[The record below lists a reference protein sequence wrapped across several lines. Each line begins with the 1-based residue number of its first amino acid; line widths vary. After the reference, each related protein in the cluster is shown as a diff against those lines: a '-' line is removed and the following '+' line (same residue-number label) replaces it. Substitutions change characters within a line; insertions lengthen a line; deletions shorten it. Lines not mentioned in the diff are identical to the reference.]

1 MVVKT
6 KLRVSKEDFERILL
20 SETAPVD
27 ISIIFSNH
35 HFYSHMKRE
44 SSDNLYKFV
53 NFMFGKNDDASYF
66 PLKYPILKGMD
77 GETRTISLLHP
88 SSQNL
93 LKSAIEIFGN
103 RILNHCSMSIAS
115 LRYPRKISST
125 FPIIKSNRD
134 TSHFKGSEVTTE
146 KSENSFKYVTSYFSY
161 KPFSQLHHFFESRD
175 YLNLE
180 SKFINLWSLDISRCF
195 DSIYTHSFS
204 WAVKGKEL
212 SQNSTTTYD
221 FGNAL
226 DRVMQLSN
234 NRETNGIPVGNEF
247 SRLFVEV
254 ILQDVDNRVI
264 NVLNEEPYNL
274 TYGTDYVFKRYVD
287 DYYLFFNKDAVGNN
301 LKIELEKT
309 LRFYKLFLQPNKSIK
324 LTRPLIT
331 DITRAKVQV
340 NEIINDFLDTT
351 LFEKRAD
358 GALSPKRIYSSSKV
372 LRSFIDKVMN
382 ACYQSERS
390 YKSMAS
396 YCIGAIKK
404 RVSLISFPREGS
416 DEEKKEYVSNL
427 VLVIKVLI
435 EAIFHFFQVNPTSKS
450 SLSISQISYIIKE
463 LASIDKDLEVEVEF
477 LISAEIKR
485 FFESGCFD
493 FLSSKNRKFLP
504 VEFSNLLCVSRNICP
519 HHLLSESML
528 MHIFKIDDME
538 RNSSLYLDIEESCDY
553 FQIIAALYYIGD
565 NERYSKVRRKII
577 SIVHERL
584 KNGMRYFRV
593 DARITYLFL
602 DCMSCPYIPN
612 GKKEEWNKL
621 FYVHTGVKSALNGM
635 DQAATFDLLTKHSWF
650 VTWDS
655 LELWNI
661 LCRKEILFGY

>member
-1 MVVKT
+1 VKA
-6 KLRVSKEDFERILL
+6 KLRVSKEDYERILL
-20 SETAPVD
+20 SETSPVD

-35 HFYSHMKRE
+35 HFYAHMKRE
-44 SSDNLYKFV
+44 SFDNLDRLVK
-53 NFMFGKNDDASYF
+53 FMFGKNDEASYF

-88 SSQNL
+88 SSQDL
-93 LKSAIEIFGN
+93 LKSAIELFGS
-103 RILNHCSMSIAS
+103 RILNHCSTSIAS

-125 FPIIKSNRD
+125 FPIISSKRD
-134 TSHFKGSEVTTE
+134 TSHLKGSEVTTE
-146 KSENSFKYVTSYFSY
+146 KSENSYKYVTSYFSY
-161 KPFSQLHHFFESRD
+161 KPFSQLHHFFESKE

-254 ILQDVDNRVI
+254 ILQDVDNKVI
-264 NVLNEEPYNL
+264 NILSEKPYCL
-274 TYGTDYVFKRYVD
+274 TYGKDYVFKRYVD
-287 DYYLFFNKDAVGNN
+287 DYYLFFNKDIVGNS
-301 LKIELEKT
+301 LKVELEKS

-340 NEIINDFLDTT
+340 NEIINNFLDTT
-351 LFEKRAD
+351 LFAKRDD
-358 GALSPKRIYSSSKV
+358 GSLYPKKIYSSSRV
-372 LRSFIDKVMN
+372 VRSFIDKIMN

-390 YKSMAS
+390 YRSMAS

-404 RVSLISFPREGS
+404 RVNLITFTEDGNDEDKREFV
-416 DEEKKEYVSNL
+416 KNL
-427 VLVIKVLI
+427 VLVIKVVVKI
-435 EAIFHFFQVNPTSKS
+435 IFHFFQVNPTSKS
-450 SLSISQISYIIKE
+450 SLSISQIAYIIKE
-463 LASIDKDLEVEVEF
+463 LASIDEDLEVEVEL

-493 FLSSKNRKFLP
+493 FLSNKNKKFLP
-504 VEFSNLLCVSRNICP
+504 VEFSNLLCVSKNICP
-519 HHLLSESML
+519 HHLLPESML

-538 RNSSLYLDIEESCDY
+538 RNSEVYLEIEESCDY
-553 FQIIAALYYIGD
+553 FQIIAALYYIGN
-565 NERYSKVRRKII
+565 NERYSKIRKKII
-577 SIVHERL
+577 GIVHERL
-584 KNGMRYFRV
+584 KNGMKSFRV
-593 DARITYLFL
+593 DARITYLLL

-612 GKKEEWNKL
+612 KTKEEWNNL
-621 FYVHTGVKSALNGM
+621 FYTHTGVKSALSGTSK
-635 DQAATFDLLTKHSWF
+635 AAVFDLLTTNSWF